1 MIRERQ
7 TTAITL
13 SSEQSVSVVIASNFG
28 GNLFSRSREYLVIW
42 LGLDRK
48 IEDPENFER
57 LNLDDLGIWSEIKT
71 NSDRTFQGYIVFNAQ
86 YSVRFKSDTE
96 NSKMINIDS
105 EKEFC
110 KFCFSYNG
118 ISKSRC

>member
-13 SSEQSVSVVIASNFG
+13 SSEQSVVITSNFG
-28 GNLFSRSREYLVIW
+28 GNLFSRSREHLVIW

-57 LNLDDLGIWSEIKT
+57 LNLGDLGI
-71 NSDRTFQGYIVFNAQ
+71 
-86 YSVRFKSDTE
+86 
-96 NSKMINIDS
+96 
-105 EKEFC
+105 
-110 KFCFSYNG
+110 
-118 ISKSRC
+118 

>member
-28 GNLFSRSREYLVIW
+28 GNLFSRSREHLVIW

-57 LNLDDLGIWSEIKT
+57 LNLDDLGI
-71 NSDRTFQGYIVFNAQ
+71 
-86 YSVRFKSDTE
+86 
-96 NSKMINIDS
+96 
-105 EKEFC
+105 
-110 KFCFSYNG
+110 
-118 ISKSRC
+118 

>member
-57 LNLDDLGIWSEIKT
+57 LNLDDLGI
-71 NSDRTFQGYIVFNAQ
+71 
-86 YSVRFKSDTE
+86 
-96 NSKMINIDS
+96 
-105 EKEFC
+105 
-110 KFCFSYNG
+110 
-118 ISKSRC
+118 